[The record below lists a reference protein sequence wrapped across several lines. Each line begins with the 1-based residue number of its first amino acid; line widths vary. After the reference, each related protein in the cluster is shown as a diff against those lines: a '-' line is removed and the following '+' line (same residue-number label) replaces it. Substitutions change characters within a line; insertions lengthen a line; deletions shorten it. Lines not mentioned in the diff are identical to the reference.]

1 MCIAI
6 WKLDDKAEATGD
18 YSLVLAFNRDE
29 YFDRP
34 TRGFHIWESKPNICA
49 PLDLKPTDEAHR
61 GSWIGVNRKGRLAFL
76 TNFRELV
83 PHHDGKIS
91 RGALVRDFLLDDLVT
106 PGGQHVQT
114 HSSNRDTVIEYAEK
128 VYNER
133 ELYDGFNL
141 VLFDLLS
148 EHKTAVYVSNRGQNE
163 DGSRGSMC
171 ELDQGQVIGL
181 SNSTI
186 DNPWPKVSRGCDRFA
201 HTLSGLRSFA
211 NNDEQDTHTI
221 AALLDALRDSSPFS
235 NVDDADVPQK
245 IEDLAQCVFVPRLHG
260 DVSSLGEESYGTRTT
275 NVLLLRNNQ
284 LTISECNY
292 KKNGNHSTDR
302 TTSATVLYFSFE

>member
-1 MCIAI
+1 
-6 WKLDDKAEATGD
+6 
-18 YSLVLAFNRDE
+18 
-29 YFDRP
+29 
-34 TRGFHIWESKPNICA
+34 KPNICA
-49 PLDLKPTDEAHR
+49 PLDLKPPDEAHR

-114 HSSNRDTVIEYAEK
+114 HSSNRDTVIEYAER
-128 VYNER
+128 VYDER

-171 ELDQGQVIGL
+171 ELDQGQVIG
-181 SNSTI
+181 
-186 DNPWPKVSRGCDRFA
+186 F
-201 HTLSGLRSFA
+201 FA

-235 NVDDADVPQK
+235 NIDDADVPQK

>member
-1 MCIAI
+1 
-6 WKLDDKAEATGD
+6 
-18 YSLVLAFNRDE
+18 
-29 YFDRP
+29 
-34 TRGFHIWESKPNICA
+34 
-49 PLDLKPTDEAHR
+49 
-61 GSWIGVNRKGRLAFL
+61 
-76 TNFRELV
+76 
-83 PHHDGKIS
+83 
-91 RGALVRDFLLDDLVT
+91 
-106 PGGQHVQT
+106 
-114 HSSNRDTVIEYAEK
+114 
-128 VYNER
+128 
-133 ELYDGFNL
+133 
-141 VLFDLLS
+141 
-148 EHKTAVYVSNRGQNE
+148 
-163 DGSRGSMC
+163 
-171 ELDQGQVIGL
+171 LDQGQVIGL